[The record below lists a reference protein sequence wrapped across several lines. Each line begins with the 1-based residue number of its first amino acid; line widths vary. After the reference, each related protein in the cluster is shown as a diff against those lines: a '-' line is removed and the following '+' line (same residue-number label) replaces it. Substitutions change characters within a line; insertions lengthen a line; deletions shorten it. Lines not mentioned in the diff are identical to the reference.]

1 MPCVVTCI
9 GNGDCADHPVTR
21 RLMRSWS
28 WAVLASA
35 AVLGPL
41 TVSAQK
47 STSKITTGVIV
58 ERVTFTGGVLESD
71 LAGADSSRVMS
82 ATNLAVPVQY
92 STVVGGVWLLDAGAS
107 FSSGT
112 RKVSG
117 TSASDDALSGIS
129 DIRVRASRRFDRL
142 GLRITVGANIPTGVT
157 KLDRSQTAALSVLGS
172 PAINMT
178 QPAVGFGAGATLG
191 IVKSFAAASKQWGVA
206 LGTSV
211 EWRGQYDPF
220 AALAVG
226 AAVNSYDPGEV
237 VRVSA
242 GATRLFGESKGLIT
256 ASLDLFGADKV
267 SRGTN
272 TKPVEIQ
279 IGPTV
284 ALDAQFMPATT
295 TFKNTALFGAL
306 RLRSALKRDGTELA
320 KSGNV
325 MFEAGARAAK
335 PLTSHVDAVFEV
347 SGRVLTA
354 VAIDNRLA
362 TAASTSVAPIFGLA
376 INGADWTLQPMLTA
390 RIGSVDTGIGKSSF
404 TVLGGRLMLERRF

>member
-1 MPCVVTCI
+1 MRRMISPWSQGIVASVFVLSPIAVT
-9 GNGDCADHPVTR
+9 
-21 RLMRSWS
+21 
-28 WAVLASA
+28 
-35 AVLGPL
+35 
-41 TVSAQK
+41 AQK
-47 STSKITTGVIV
+47 STSKITTGIIV
-58 ERVTFTGGVLESD
+58 ERTTFTGGVLESD
-71 LAGADSSRVMS
+71 LAGVDSTRVLS
-82 ATNLAVPVQY
+82 ATNLAVPLQY
-92 STVVGGVWLLDAGAS
+92 STVLAGVWLLDAGAS
-107 FSSGT
+107 FTSGT
-112 RKVSG
+112 RKVAG
-117 TSASDDALSGIS
+117 TSASDDALSGIG
-129 DIRVRASRRFDRL
+129 DIRVRASRRFDGM
-142 GLRITVGANIPTGVT
+142 GLRITLGANIPTGVT

-191 IVKSFAAASKQWGVA
+191 VVKSFASASKQWGVA

-237 VRVSA
+237 VRLSA

-272 TKPVEIQ
+272 TAPVKIQ

-295 TFKNTALFGAL
+295 KLKNAALFGAL

-320 KSGNV
+320 NSGNV

-335 PLTSHVDAVFEV
+335 PLTGRVDAVFEV

-362 TAASTSVAPIFGLA
+362 TAASTSVAPILGLA
-376 INGADWTLQPMLTA
+376 INGASWTLQPMLTA

>member
-1 MPCVVTCI
+1 MRRVIATWSFVAATSVSVLNPSPVV
-9 GNGDCADHPVTR
+9 
-21 RLMRSWS
+21 
-28 WAVLASA
+28 
-35 AVLGPL
+35 
-41 TVSAQK
+41 AQR
-47 STSKITTGVIV
+47 STSKITTGVII

-71 LAGADSSRVMS
+71 LTGADSSRVLS
-82 ATNLAVPVQY
+82 ATNLAVPIQY

-112 RKVSG
+112 RKVAG
-117 TSASDDALSGIS
+117 TTASDDALSGIS
-129 DIRVRASRRFDRL
+129 DIRVRATRRFDRM
-142 GLRITVGANIPTGVT
+142 GLRFTVGANIPTGVT

-191 IVKSFAAASKQWGVA
+191 VVKSFASASKQWGVA

-226 AAVNSYDPGEV
+226 ASVNSYDPGEV

-256 ASLDLFGADKV
+256 ASLDVFGADKV
-267 SRGTN
+267 SRGST
-272 TKPVEIQ
+272 TPPVKIQ

-284 ALDAQFMPATT
+284 ALDAQFLPASTRL
-295 TFKNTALFGAL
+295 KNAALFGAL

-325 MFEAGARAAK
+325 MAEIGARAAK
-335 PLTSHVDAVFEV
+335 PLTSRVDAVFEV

-362 TAASTSVAPIFGLA
+362 TAASTSIAPIFGLA

-404 TVLGGRLMLERRF
+404 TVVGGRLMLERRF

>member
-1 MPCVVTCI
+1 MRRVIATWSFVAATSVSVLNPSPVV
-9 GNGDCADHPVTR
+9 
-21 RLMRSWS
+21 
-28 WAVLASA
+28 
-35 AVLGPL
+35 
-41 TVSAQK
+41 AQR
-47 STSKITTGVIV
+47 STSKITTGVII

-71 LAGADSSRVMS
+71 LTGADSSRVLS
-82 ATNLAVPVQY
+82 ATNLAVPIQY

-112 RKVSG
+112 RKVAG
-117 TSASDDALSGIS
+117 TTASDDALSGIS
-129 DIRVRASRRFDRL
+129 DIRVRATRRFDRM
-142 GLRITVGANIPTGVT
+142 GLRFTVGANIPTGVT

-191 IVKSFAAASKQWGVA
+191 VVKSFASASKQWGVA

-226 AAVNSYDPGEV
+226 APVNSYDPGEV

-256 ASLDLFGADKV
+256 ASLDVFGADKV
-267 SRGTN
+267 SRGST
-272 TKPVEIQ
+272 TPPVKIQ

-284 ALDAQFMPATT
+284 ALDAQFLPASTRL
-295 TFKNTALFGAL
+295 KNAALFGAL

-325 MFEAGARAAK
+325 MAEIGARAAK
-335 PLTSHVDAVFEV
+335 PLTSRVDAVFEV

-362 TAASTSVAPIFGLA
+362 TAASTSIAPIFGLA

-404 TVLGGRLMLERRF
+404 TVVGGRLMLERRF